1 MRLIRGILDIIAVL
15 GCYVILSTLFHFI
28 SDLIAA
34 KKTGIR
40 PKLSNYINIHSR
52 SDVSLFF
59 VALLGAVYALSFLLF
74 AKPEIGAFLEKL
86 SYEADY
92 EATLSSE
99 YTTFYCIATV
109 RRDDDGYF
117 ITKLLMPYGHE
128 VEVDDWDGYSP
139 KHNISEIY
147 VGTDDNYECQIS
159 LDDPATYN
167 SYSRVERYAV
177 SNYGDYCASKESDVY
192 HSLGCPRIKNI
203 LKENLVYF
211 SESQEAEI
219 LGFYACKTCNPHWE
233 G

>member
-1 MRLIRGILDIIAVL
+1 MKLIRGILDIIAVL
-15 GCYVILSTLFHFI
+15 GCYVLLSTLFHFI

-59 VALLGAVYALSFLLF
+59 VALLGVVYALSFLLF

-86 SYEADY
+86 SYETDY

-99 YTTFYCIATV
+99 YTSFYCIATV

-128 VEVDDWDGYSP
+128 VEVDDLDGYSP

-147 VGTDDNYECQIS
+147 LGTDDRYDCQVS
-159 LDDPATYN
+159 LGVPATQD
-167 SYSRVERYAV
+167 SYTRINQYAV
-177 SNYGDYCASKESDVY
+177 SNYGVYCASKGSDKY
-192 HSLGCPRIKNI
+192 HSLHCPHVKNI
-203 LKENLVYF
+203 SKENLVYF
-211 SESQEAEI
+211 NVAREAEI
-219 LGFYACKTCNPHWE
+219 LGFYACKTCKPYS
-233 G
+233 